1 MKLHSPRFE
10 RGLKRMVKETIRQS
24 PELKREYRKTRRYSR
39 DLNLGW
45 IWRLVLTFIL
55 GGIAWHIQEQTGH
68 INAVLAFAG
77 IYLLAALCLR
87 SLSLLKCL
95 NFSVDQPA
103 LTNLPVSMNA
113 IFRWQIQKLF
123 LGSLFLLIDLLVI
136 LGVLACMNDFSSWKW
151 AITLIYAVVA
161 WSYMLSLALF
171 CALRFPHWPYQL
183 VSSGLFL
190 LGFVLFIGRSVLEPW
205 TLRLLDG
212 AAPALNIFLP
222 TAWPVASFELLRQ
235 PDHWWL
241 LVLWLPVVVIIGSF
255 KNSLTGLRDGLSYR
269 EIIDEPASD
278 LLPGEDPQLQTQ
290 LETSRHLGITEIEG
304 VVASGTF
311 MEQPGIVLQQFPER
325 KLWAWLN
332 VRERVLAEF
341 THPTGMAIG
350 SAWRKIYTILLGTT
364 FLVILAGWINP
375 VFQLSTLGLGVFVVF
390 CMSLA
395 NLANHG
401 RAFAQM
407 CSNGVNIPMY
417 ANFGIGFKE
426 LTRFFLKYSIIQLPF
441 LLGICLVLAGL
452 SAWCLKF
459 PITVGLIFGLK
470 LAGLI
475 YAGNIILIV
484 FAFSSG
490 TNDTS
495 RFRLSSILMVIGVVM
510 FGFAFLGLGAASLFI
525 PFPLPAFLLWVG
537 ALFDAWL
544 FYWSYGC
551 FFRFCRFDLISQQR

>member
-10 RGLKRMVKETIRQS
+10 RELKRMVKGAIRKS
-24 PELKREYRKTRRYSR
+24 PELKREYRQARRYSR

-45 IWRLVLTFIL
+45 ISRLVLTFVL

-103 LTNLPVSMNA
+103 LMNLPVSMHT
-113 IFRWQIQKLF
+113 IFRWQIRKFF
-123 LGSLFLLIDLLVI
+123 LGSFFLLIDLLVI
-136 LGVLACMNDFSSWKW
+136 LGALACMNDFSPWKW
-151 AITLIYAVVA
+151 AITLIYAAVA
-161 WSYMLSLALF
+161 WCYMLSLALF

-190 LGFVLFIGRSVLEPW
+190 SGFVLFIGRSFFEPW
-205 TLRLLDG
+205 TLRLLDE
-212 AAPALNIFLP
+212 AAPALNIILP
-222 TAWPVASFELLRQ
+222 TAWPVASFELLCQ

-241 LVLWLPVVVIIGSF
+241 LVLWLPVIVIIGSF
-255 KNSLTGLRDGLSYR
+255 KNSLAGLRDGLSYR
-269 EIIDEPASD
+269 EIIVEPASD
-278 LLPGEDPQLQTQ
+278 LLPGEDSQPQTQ
-290 LETSRHLGITEIEG
+290 LETPPHLGITEIESI
-304 VVASGTF
+304 VASGEF

-332 VRERVLAEF
+332 ARERVLAEF
-341 THPTGMAIG
+341 AHPTGMAIG
-350 SAWRKIYTILLGTT
+350 SAWRRIYTILLGTT
-364 FLVILAGWINP
+364 FLVMLAGWINP
-375 VFQLSTLGLGVFVVF
+375 VSRLALLGLGVFVVF

-401 RAFAQM
+401 RAFAPM
-407 CSNGVNIPMY
+407 SSNGVNIPMY

-426 LTRFFLKYSIIQLPF
+426 LSRFFLKYSIIQLPF
-441 LLGICLVLAGL
+441 VLGECLVLGGL

-459 PITVGLIFGLK
+459 PITLGLIFGLK
-470 LAGLI
+470 LAGLML
-475 YAGNIILIV
+475 ASNIILIV
-484 FAFSSG
+484 FSFSSG

-525 PFPLPAFLLWVG
+525 PFPLAAFLLWVG

-544 FYWSYGC
+544 FHWAYGC
-551 FFRFCRFDLISQQR
+551 FFRLCRFDLISQQR